1 MKKLLYSL
9 AVAFAGIAAL
19 TGCTTFDDEHSEHYG
34 EGPAVAINLTET
46 KDNSFT
52 FTVNPAEGTN
62 YYAYTVVEGDE
73 AEDVSEDK
81 VLKKTM
87 GGVSEAIVNYS
98 KAAATTVNMLNA
110 KGEGICSPNTSY
122 VIYAVAANANGVT
135 GKVQAL
141 VVKTTDGDAPTL
153 EPYEAGDPSAE
164 TTATFSEPVFKGEGT
179 VSAQY
184 YQRWGDGEPI
194 DVPADKVH
202 ATIDGA
208 NVTFTVDDVPAG
220 AYVLYSWTEGAFKDS
235 FGNKCPAE
243 NTVIGEEG
251 FVGVWN
257 RQPLKPFAI
266 EAKQFTPASGGVIG
280 EYDKFTGVITF
291 AFDVFRSTNEE
302 AEDCVKTGDLSL
314 TYSNAKRTTTI
325 KLDPS
330 DWSVSGK
337 TVTFKMPEAAAE
349 GDKVTLKIKEGVI
362 MDINGNGNEAF
373 ASTDV
378 AWKYDGFTATAAML
392 AGNYTLTYYSAREK
406 KEVTNAVTITKAT
419 TNNEDGTKFVIS
431 GLYAAGS
438 QVGAVADYANNRLY
452 IKPGYEVGTYDN
464 GKVSGFIITISAS
477 NAEAI
482 ECKINKDGSITTS
495 DLALAVYVEGEGVIG
510 TLDKLQKAKFVK
522 TTSAAK
528 AKSRSAARK

>member
-98 KAAATTVNMLNA
+98 KAASTTVNMLST
-110 KGEGICSPNTSY
+110 KGEGLCSPNTSY
-122 VIYAVAANANGVT
+122 VIYAVAANANGIT

-164 TTATFSEPVFKGEGT
+164 TTATFSEPVFEGEGT

-184 YQRWGDGEPI
+184 YQEWGDGELI

-202 ATIDGA
+202 ATINGA

-257 RQPLKPFAI
+257 RQPIKPFAI
-266 EAKQFTPASGGVIG
+266 EAKQFTPASGGTIG

-291 AFDVFRSTNEE
+291 AFDVFRNDIEE
-302 AEDCVKTGDLSL
+302 SDDCVKTGDLSL
-314 TYSNAKRTTTI
+314 TYYNAKRTTTI

-330 DWSVSGK
+330 DWKVSGK
-337 TVTFKMPEAAAE
+337 TVTFKLPEAPAE

-378 AWKYDGFTATAAML
+378 AWRYDGFTATAAML
-392 AGNYTLTYYSAREK
+392 EGNYTLTYYSAREK

-452 IKPGYEVGTYDN
+452 IQAGYGVDTYEN
-464 GKVSGFIITISAS
+464 KGISGFIITISAS
-477 NAEAI
+477 DAKAI

-495 DLALAVYVEGEGVIG
+495 DLALALYVKGEGVVDY
-510 TLDKLQKAKFVK
+510 LDLLKNAKFVK

-528 AKSRSAARK
+528 AKSRRAARK

>member
-73 AEDVSEDK
+73 AEDVSEDD

-87 GGVSEAIVNYS
+87 GGISEAIVNYS
-98 KAAATTVNMLNA
+98 KAASTTVNMLNS
-110 KGEGICSPNTSY
+110 KGEGICSPNKSY
-122 VIYAVAANANGVT
+122 VIYAVAANANGIT
-135 GKVQAL
+135 GKVQSL
-141 VVKTTDGDAPTL
+141 VVKTTDGNAPTL

-164 TTATFSEPVFKGEGT
+164 TTVTFSEPVFKGEGT
-179 VSAQY
+179 VSAKY
-184 YQRWGDGEPI
+184 YQEWGDGEFI
-194 DVPADKVH
+194 NVPADKVH
-202 ATIDGA
+202 ATINGA

-243 NTVIGEEG
+243 NTVIGDEG
-251 FVGVWN
+251 FVGVYN

-266 EAKQFTPASGGVIG
+266 EAKQFTPASGSTIG
-280 EYDKFTGVITF
+280 EYDKFKGVITF
-291 AFDVFRSTNEE
+291 AFDVFRNDIEE
-302 AEDCVKTGDLSL
+302 SDDCVKTGDLSL
-314 TYSNAKRTTTI
+314 TYSNAKRSTTI
-325 KLDPS
+325 NLDPS

-337 TVTFKMPEAAAE
+337 TVTFKMPEAADE

-392 AGNYTLTYYSAREK
+392 EGNYTLTYYSAREK
-406 KEVTNAVTITKAT
+406 KKVTNHVTITKAT

-431 GLYAAGS
+431 GLYAAGR
-438 QVGAVADYANNRLY
+438 QVAAVVDYANNRLY
-452 IKPGYEVGTYDN
+452 ILPGYGVGTYDKN
-464 GKVSGFIITISAS
+464 GISGVIITISAS
-477 NAEAI
+477 NAKAI

-495 DLALAVYVEGEGVIG
+495 DLALALYVKGEGVVDF
-510 TLDKLQKAKFVK
+510 LDLLKNAKFVK

>member
-73 AEDVSEDK
+73 AEDVSEDD

-122 VIYAVAANANGVT
+122 VIYAVAANANGIT
-135 GKVQAL
+135 GKVQSL
-141 VVKTTDGDAPTL
+141 VVKTTDGNAPTL

-164 TTATFSEPVFKGEGT
+164 TTVTFSEPVFKGEGT

-184 YQRWGDGEPI
+184 YQRWGNGEPI
-194 DVPADKVH
+194 NVPADKVH
-202 ATIDGA
+202 ATINGA

-243 NTVIGEEG
+243 NTVMGDEG
-251 FVGVWN
+251 FVGVYN

-266 EAKQFTPASGGVIG
+266 EAEQFTPASGGTIG
-280 EYDKFTGVITF
+280 EYDK
-291 AFDVFRSTNEE
+291 FRSTNEE

-314 TYSNAKRTTTI
+314 TYSNAKRSTTI
-325 KLDPS
+325 NLDPS

-378 AWKYDGFTATAAML
+378 AWKYDGYTATDAML
-392 AGNYTLTYYSAREK
+392 TGNFTLTYYSAAGK

-438 QVGAVADYANNRLY
+438 KVGAVADYANNRFYIQPLY
-452 IKPGYEVGTYDN
+452 GVGTYDD
-464 GKVSGFIITISAS
+464 GEVSGTIVTFSAS
-477 NAEAI
+477 QAKSI

-495 DLALAVYVEGEGVIG
+495 DLALALYVKGEGVVDF
-510 TLDKLQKAKFVK
+510 LDLLRNAKFVK
-522 TTSAAK
+522 NTSAAK
-528 AKSRSAARK
+528 AKSHRAARK